1 MIKLTNLGVKKD
13 RWILKG
19 IDLDVPNGMIL
30 GVIGRSGAGKSTLLR
45 AIAGLTDHHEGDII
59 AGGLTIKGPSL
70 KLVPGFDEV
79 QLVDQDFALDP
90 YHTVEENLRE
100 RVLNLTLQERDEKVE
115 EMLHLLELE
124 DIRSL
129 KATLISGGEKQ
140 RLAIGRALLTEPKVL
155 LLDEPFVHLD
165 TRIRLK
171 IERYIADLK
180 NRNDM
185 TIVIVSHNGEEL
197 LSVAERVLHIEDGT
211 IRRIDDTLNLYY
223 KPDDKRQGELLGL
236 LNKLSVNGEAH
247 LFRPNQYELDPN
259 GEHRGEIIERI
270 NTGLLVLHKVK
281 VGDGNDRVMLSSPHP
296 IEQNTIIFDIVK
308 WEK

>member
-30 GVIGRSGAGKSTLLR
+30 GIIGRSGAGKSTLLR

-59 AGGLTIKGPSL
+59 AGGLSIKGPSL

-100 RVLNLTLQERDEKVE
+100 RVLNLTLKERDEKVQ

-124 DIRSL
+124 SICSL

-165 TRIRLK
+165 TRVRLK

-180 NRNDM
+180 IRNDM

-197 LSVAERVLHIEDGT
+197 LSVAERVLHLEDGT

-223 KPDDKRQGELLGL
+223 TPDDKRQGELLGL
-236 LNKLSVNGEAH
+236 LNTLSVNGETH
-247 LFRPNQYELDPN
+247 LFRPNQYELRPN

-270 NTGLLVLHKVK
+270 NTGLLVLHKVN
-281 VGDGNDRVMLSSPHP
+281 VGDENNLVVLSSPHP